1 MFVENGYH
9 IWFRVRKPKHCSA
22 SIHTQT
28 DFWGIWEWR
37 SSRKGEQMHMLT
49 GACRSVTGS
58 SWWLELAPEELEAS
72 VRLTRPTA
80 AQRHAAIS
88 TIMSRNESCWTTAL
102 FS

>member
-1 MFVENGYH
+1 MH
-9 IWFRVRKPKHCSA
+9 P
-22 SIHTQT
+22 SILRLIL
-28 DFWGIWEWR
+28 GIWEWR

-49 GACRSVTGS
+49 EACRSVTGS

-88 TIMSRNESCWTTAL
+88 TIMSRNESCWITAL
-102 FS
+102 FSYRSVNVNGMVDVY